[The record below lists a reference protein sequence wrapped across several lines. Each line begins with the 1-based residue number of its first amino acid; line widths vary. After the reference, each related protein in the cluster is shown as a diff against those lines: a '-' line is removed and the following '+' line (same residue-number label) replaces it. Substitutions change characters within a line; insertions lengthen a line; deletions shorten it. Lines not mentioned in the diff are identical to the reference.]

1 MSDRKYPI
9 GTSIRFIHNYLDT
22 GKTGTI
28 VGYHDDKPAIYL
40 PKADKHVKHNN
51 YPTLSDGTKFTWYC
65 GWNDIEVL
73 TGGQLTFDFYNK

>member
-28 VGYHDDKPAIYL
+28 VGYHDDKPTI
-40 PKADKHVKHNN
+40 KM
-51 YPTLSDGTKFTWYC
+51 DGKELNF
-65 GWNDIEVL
+65 L
-73 TGGQLTFDFYNK
+73 